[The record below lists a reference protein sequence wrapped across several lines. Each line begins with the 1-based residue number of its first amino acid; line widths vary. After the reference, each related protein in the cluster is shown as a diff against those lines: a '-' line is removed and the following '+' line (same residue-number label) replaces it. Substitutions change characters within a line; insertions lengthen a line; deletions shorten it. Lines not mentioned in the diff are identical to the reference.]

1 MGNTLVDQDGSCRD
15 KKSSK
20 SIVSFLILYVN
31 DILLEGN
38 DIPTLQSIETWL
50 NNCLSMKDLREVK
63 TSKQDTIADSTK
75 EVAYNATSEVAK
87 EIVWIKKFIYELSVI
102 TSIAD
107 AIELRCDNNGAFAE
121 TKEPKIS
128 SKIQTY
134 S

>member
-15 KKSSK
+15 KKSSG
-20 SIVSFLILYVN
+20 SIVSFLILYCE
-31 DILLEGN
+31 LERFKARHSSRCYKR
-38 DIPTLQSIETWL
+38 ICIQ
-50 NNCLSMKDLREVK
+50 
-63 TSKQDTIADSTK
+63 
-75 EVAYNATSEVAK
+75 ATSEVTK
-87 EIVWIKKFIYELSVI
+87 EIVAIKKFIYELRVI

-134 S
+134 SKALPSHPMRCGNIKV